1 MFCADNLTSDIIRL
15 SENHYARLSDIVAIE
30 KVYAHPNNPT
40 LTTGFPKYEVY
51 FGKDAKWNWIL
62 ITIEEFEKY
71 VKKYISE

>member
-30 KVYAHPNNPT
+30 KVYTHPNNPT
-40 LTTGFPKYEVY
+40 LTTGFPKYAVY
-51 FGKDAKWNWIL
+51 FRKDTKWNWIL

-71 VKKYISE
+71 VKKYVNE